1 MSEIVRPKGKTEC
14 PFCGNVWQ
22 DHTLNEI
29 RGCMAMMQMQFSAA
43 IARSGTE
50 QNKTYLERRPVEPCP
65 VCNKLPAEH
74 TEDDLT
80 SCVAKWRKRERGST
94 GLELQSSFEIAGPP
108 RAEPDPV
115 KREQSRTRFRQMLCS
130 CGKARG
136 DHTQDEI
143 RACAERNPKPLMTH
157 VVHRAVNARVRTP
170 EEIAEV
176 CQGFKASFK
185 EQKYAEA
192 KCPFCSKLR
201 GEHSEAE
208 VDTCVE
214 LLQQS
219 EDKRRKRYE

>member
-14 PFCGNVWQ
+14 PFCGLVWQ
-22 DHTLNEI
+22 DHTLNEVD
-29 RGCMAMMQMQFSAA
+29 GCMAIMQLQFSAA
-43 IARSGTE
+43 VARSGTE
-50 QNKTYLERRPVEPCP
+50 QNKASLRRRPVEPCP

-74 TEDDLT
+74 TEADLT
-80 SCVAKWRKRERGST
+80 SCVAKWRKRDRGST
-94 GLELQSSFEIAGPP
+94 GLEIQSSFEFAVPP
-108 RAEPDPV
+108 KQEPDPL
-115 KREQSRTRFRQMLCS
+115 KREQSRTRFRQMICS

-143 RACAERNPKPLMTH
+143 RACAERRPKPLMTH
-157 VVHRAVNARVRTP
+157 VVHRAWNARVQTP
-170 EEIAEV
+170 EEIAES
-176 CQGFKASFK
+176 CQLFQASFK
-185 EQKYAEA
+185 EQKYAKI